1 MLSGLRRPGDKPKI
15 KTPSGQKR
23 HIIRRKLRN
32 QFIDGIIF
40 TVQLFMVFLRIAA
53 LNIGPGRIAGK
64 ASQIVERR
72 PRRMFGIP
80 VGGTPHLQIDEI
92 PETPRVESLIIKIN
106 PNPTIIRYIVVFF
119 AQLIIEI
126 QLSLSRI
133 YSPICCAISYK
144 NDMIFQRI
152 ILRQADGY
160 RYILSYFSTKARV

>member
-15 KTPSGQKR
+15 TPPSGQKR

-32 QFIDGIIF
+32 QFIDRIIF

-80 VGGTPHLQIDEI
+80 VRGTPHLQINEI

-126 QLSLSRI
+126 LLFTAHSYIPFALANKIDRI
-133 YSPICCAISYK
+133 PQSEICHSNGYSPHIPI
-144 NDMIFQRI
+144 
-152 ILRQADGY
+152 
-160 RYILSYFSTKARV
+160 